1 ISESG
6 KYQELLDA
14 KDDFYQL
21 IEEFSIARK
30 EKDNADSEA
39 ETIKGVDI
47 CDSSTG
53 HEAKVES
60 TDERVDSNADLTEK
74 EAMEAGGVKRSI
86 FKIYAKAAGY
96 QNILQATALFLVLQ
110 GCQICSSVWLQ
121 NWIKVAA
128 ISTHGIGYFMG
139 IYAVLLAGFM
149 ILMFIAS
156 YKVLVIGC
164 IQAAERLHS
173 RLFDSILHLPMSFFD
188 TTPIGRIINRFSS
201 DVIILDD
208 HMGGTIVGILFCGV
222 SVLGSL
228 VVIAATTPV
237 FLAILPPV
245 FLSYSLV
252 MSYYMA
258 SSRAFKRIESV
269 AKSPM
274 YQHFSETLS
283 GVSTVRVLGCSQR
296 FIDENAS
303 RSDISS
309 NAHFVWAMSNR
320 WLDVRLES
328 LCSVI
333 VLGASV
339 FAVLARD
346 SLSPSMVGMSLSY
359 ALAITRDI
367 SWTVKDT
374 CDAMFYMVAVERID
388 EYAKKNQEAPNFT
401 N

>member
-1 ISESG
+1 IVVIKDGEISETG

-14 KDDFYQL
+14 RNAFYQL
-21 IEEFSIARK
+21 IEDYSVARK
-30 EKDNADSEA
+30 EKDKADSEA
-39 ETIKGVDI
+39 ETIKDVDI
-47 CDSSTG
+47 SASSTG
-53 HEAKVES
+53 HQ
-60 TDERVDSNADLTEK
+60 TGDEKADEKLDSNADLTE
-74 EAMEAGGVKRSI
+74 EETMGAGSVRRSMYN
-86 FKIYAKAAGY
+86 IYAKAAGY
-96 QNILQATALFLVLQ
+96 RNILQAAALFLVLQ
-110 GCQICSSVWLQ
+110 GCQIGSSVWLQ

-164 IQAAERLHS
+164 IQAAKRLHS
-173 RLFDSILHLPMSFFD
+173 RFFNNILHLPMSFFD

-245 FLSYSLV
+245 FLSYGLV

-283 GVSTVRVLGCSQR
+283 GVSTIRASGCSQR

-303 RSDISS
+303 
-309 NAHFVWAMSNR
+309 
-320 WLDVRLES
+320 
-328 LCSVI
+328 
-333 VLGASV
+333 
-339 FAVLARD
+339 
-346 SLSPSMVGMSLSY
+346 
-359 ALAITRDI
+359 
-367 SWTVKDT
+367 
-374 CDAMFYMVAVERID
+374 
-388 EYAKKNQEAPNFT
+388 
-401 N
+401 